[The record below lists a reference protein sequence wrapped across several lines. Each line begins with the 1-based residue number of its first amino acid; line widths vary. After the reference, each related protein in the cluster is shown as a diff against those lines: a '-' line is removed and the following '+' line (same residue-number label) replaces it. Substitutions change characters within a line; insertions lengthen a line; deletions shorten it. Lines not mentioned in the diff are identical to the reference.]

1 MATHSSLLA
10 WEAPWIEEPGGLQ
23 SMESQ
28 RVKYDLSIEHSFTGD
43 SWDKDGLR
51 HETFYLLLEH
61 LRLSHQKGRNS
72 KCHEANSS

>member
-10 WEAPWIEEPGGLQ
+10 WETPWIEEPGGLQ

-28 RVKYDLSIEHSFTGD
+28 KVKYDLSIEHNFTGD

-61 LRLSHQKGRNS
+61 LRLSHQKGRNN